1 MNLFFL
7 IRIVLLIHLNW
18 MCHFNKD
25 MILCNNYVVE
35 NCIAGRKYDTR
46 IYRLLTKYHKNN
58 NSNIVKLNGEI
69 PNNGV
74 SKRKDISYN
83 EKGVTILNVQSDG
96 FSSKNARKQAKAMKN
111 KLNTFE
117 TKKYSFLEKKIFKE
131 LDYMDFLKSNRTI
144 TNKVYKRITCKKYG
158 FRLAIP
164 LILLLLL
171 LAVLLVDLS
180 LGLVSKKS
188 LLEVSG
194 LWKPLES
201 LSKETNGWL
210 SKFIEFVKENI
221 TWLSKSAEWVEGT
234 ENYTYVIG
242 NTFGIIMYFLPFF
255 ILGVILILWIIY
267 YHKKVK
273 KFEKIKFRKG

>member
-7 IRIVLLIHLNW
+7 IRIVLLIHSNW
-18 MCHFNKD
+18 MCHFKKD
-25 MILCNNYVVE
+25 VILCNNYVPE
-35 NCIAGRKYDTR
+35 NCFAGRKYDTR

-58 NSNIVKLNGEI
+58 DSNIVKLNGEI

-74 SKRKDISYN
+74 SERKDISYN
-83 EKGVTILNVQSDG
+83 EKGATTLNVQSDI
-96 FSSKNARKQAKAMKN
+96 FSSKKGRKQAKAMKN
-111 KLNTFE
+111 KSNTFE

-144 TNKVYKRITCKKYG
+144 TNKVYKKITCKKYG
-158 FRLAIP
+158 LRLATP

-171 LAVLLVDLS
+171 LVVLLVDLS
-180 LGLVSKKS
+180 LGLASGKS

-194 LWKPLES
+194 LWKPLQS
-201 LSKETNGWL
+201 LSTETNGWL
-210 SKFIEFVKENI
+210 YTFIEFVKEYLP
-221 TWLSKSAEWVEGT
+221 WLSKRAEWVEETGT
-234 ENYTYVIG
+234 NTYVIG

>member
-1 MNLFFL
+1 
-7 IRIVLLIHLNW
+7 
-18 MCHFNKD
+18 
-25 MILCNNYVVE
+25 MIPCNNYVVE

-69 PNNGV
+69 PNNGE

-83 EKGVTILNVQSDG
+83 EKGATTLNVQSDG
-96 FSSKNARKQAKAMKN
+96 FSSKNARKQAKATKN

-131 LDYMDFLKSNRTI
+131 LDYMDFLKNNRTI

-171 LAVLLVDLS
+171 SVVLLVDLS
-180 LGLVSKKS
+180 LGLVYKKS
-188 LLEVSG
+188 LLKVSG
-194 LWKPLES
+194 LWETLES

-210 SKFIEFVKENI
+210 SQFIKFVKENLP
-221 TWLSKSAEWVEGT
+221 WLSKSAQWAQETGS
-234 ENYTYVIG
+234 
-242 NTFGIIMYFLPFF
+242 
-255 ILGVILILWIIY
+255 VILILWIIY